1 MSSNAAQ
8 TSAVGC
14 MSAAVLNQL
23 KQAVGERFV
32 LTDAASLLA
41 YESDALTLFR
51 CKPAAVLLPAS
62 KEEVA
67 ACVRALHQAKIPFAA
82 RGAGTGLSG
91 GALVPE
97 GGVILAMARMCKVLE
112 VNAEGGWAKVE
123 PGVVN
128 AELGRQV
135 EALGL
140 RYAPDP
146 ASQMVSTLGGN
157 AAENAGGP
165 QCFLHGTTSQHIL
178 AAEVVLADGS
188 LHSWGSATT
197 LNDPLDLRG
206 FLLGSE
212 GTVGVI
218 VSLTVRLIPLPPSI
232 VTLMAAFDS
241 IRTACTAVSDIV
253 AAGLQPVALEVMD
266 QKTIRAVEASVYRA
280 GLPVDAGA
288 VLIVEVE
295 GAAQK
300 TAADAEAVETVLID
314 HKPLRIEKAETP
326 EQRLAV
332 WKGRK
337 GAGGALGQLGPDS
350 YVMDGVVPR
359 SKLADVMDFVTRME
373 EETQLEISNLFHAG
387 DGNIHPHITYDAAN
401 ADQVE
406 LVEETGTLI
415 LRKCLEMGGS
425 ITGEHGVGLEKH
437 HLMAEQFSADELQVM
452 EALREVLN
460 PDNLLNPGKGL
471 PMKRGCMEA
480 FHRHQRPTGLV
491 AESEDSG
498 GQL

>member
-1 MSSNAAQ
+1 MNPVAADVIR
-8 TSAVGC
+8 SAP
-14 MSAAVLNQL
+14 MTDAVLQQL
-23 KQAVGERFV
+23 KTAVGERFV
-32 LTDAASLLA
+32 LTNAASLLA

-51 CKPAAVLLPAS
+51 CKPSAVLLPAS
-62 KEEVA
+62 RDEVA
-67 ACVRALHQAKIPFAA
+67 ACVRILHQAGIVFAA

-97 GGVILAMARMCKVLE
+97 GGVILAMARMRKVLHIN
-112 VNAEGGWAKVE
+112 VEGGWAKVE

-128 AELGRQV
+128 AELGKHV
-135 EALGL
+135 AELGM

-178 AAEVVLADGS
+178 AAEVVLADGT
-188 LHSWGSATT
+188 LQSWGSATT
-197 LNDPLDLRG
+197 FSDPLDLRG

-241 IRTACTAVSDIV
+241 LATACGAVSDIV
-253 AAGLQPVALEVMD
+253 AAGQQPVALEVMD
-266 QKTIRAVEASVYRA
+266 QNTIRAVEASVYRA
-280 GLPVDAGA
+280 GLPTDAGA

-295 GAAQK
+295 GTEERTQEDSAA
-300 TAADAEAVETVLID
+300 ID
-314 HKPLRIEKAETP
+314 QILREHQPMRIEKAETP

-359 SKLADVMDFVTRME
+359 SKLVEIIEYVDKME
-373 EETQLEISNLFHAG
+373 AETKLQIANLFHAG
-387 DGNIHPHITYDAAN
+387 DGNIHPHITYDAAD
-401 ADQVE
+401 AEVVE
-406 LVEETGTLI
+406 LVEATGTKI

-452 EALREVLN
+452 EALRGVLN
-460 PDNLLNPGKGL
+460 RDNLLNPGKGL
-471 PMKRGCMEA
+471 PMKRGCAEA
-480 FHRHQRPTGLV
+480 FHRHARRTGK
-491 AESEDSG
+491 
-498 GQL
+498 